1 MTVTDLSHDASRLTS
16 EDAARKFS
24 SLQLQNGAAV
34 LFSKSAF
41 DLGLLSISRLQRWGK
56 EKKCFLAMS
65 MEYHSN

>member
-16 EDAARKFS
+16 EDAARKIS

-41 DLGLLSISRLQRWGK
+41 VLGLLSIFRLQRWGK
-56 EKKCFLAMS
+56 EKKMVS
-65 MEYHSN
+65 SNVYGVPQ